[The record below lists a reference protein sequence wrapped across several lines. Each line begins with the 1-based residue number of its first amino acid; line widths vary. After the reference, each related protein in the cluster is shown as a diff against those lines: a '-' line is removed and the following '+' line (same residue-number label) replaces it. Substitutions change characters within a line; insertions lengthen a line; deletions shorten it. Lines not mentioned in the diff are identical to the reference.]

1 MRILTTG
8 IALATA
14 LLMSGCAMPSN
25 SALHAYPPFGTA
37 GGGRLVVFHRSTT
50 GSLLP
55 AANATSDKRSTR
67 ADTEL
72 R

>member
-1 MRILTTG
+1 MRILMTG
-8 IALATA
+8 VALAMT
-14 LLMSGCAMPSN
+14 LLMSACAMPAN
-25 SALHAYPPFGTA
+25 SALHAYPSFGTA
-37 GGGRLVVFHRSTT
+37 GGGRVVVFNRSTT

-67 ADTEL
+67 ADTEI